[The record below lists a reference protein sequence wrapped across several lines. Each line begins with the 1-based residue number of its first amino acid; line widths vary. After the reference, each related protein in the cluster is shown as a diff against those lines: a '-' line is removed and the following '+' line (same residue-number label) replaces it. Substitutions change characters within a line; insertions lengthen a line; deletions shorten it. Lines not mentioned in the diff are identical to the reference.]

1 MFLVREYFCDKKWLQ
16 LAKIM
21 ALTEIQQLHHLIE
34 TSKYVLIVFNPTQN
48 TDAICGALALKKFLE
63 KQHKQADIVSENF
76 TAPHNLRFMKG
87 FENIRGEISH
97 LQKFII
103 KVDVSNIKMDTLSYD
118 IKDNWLSIYLTPKQ
132 GIITKNELRTAQSN
146 FKYDLI
152 ITINAQD
159 LESLGNVFFNN
170 TDLFYRV
177 PVINFDNH
185 PGNEHFG
192 QINFV
197 ELTATSTSEI
207 LFKVMSQLG
216 EAYIDEDIATA
227 ILTGMISQT
236 QSFKAPNVTPYT
248 LNVASQLMNLGADRE
263 KIVKHLYRT
272 KSLSSLKIWG
282 QALTHMES
290 DPNFGL
296 VWTTITRED
305 FARSGANE
313 DELKG
318 LIDELI
324 SNAPEAKVIVMFCED
339 AQSNDTI
346 HGYISADKQH
356 DAILLSQPYGPEGNK
371 KNSSFTIK
379 GKALIDAEAEVI
391 EYVKKIL
398 GERV

>member
-1 MFLVREYFCDKKWLQ
+1 
-16 LAKIM
+16 M
-21 ALTEIQQLHHLIE
+21 ALTEIQQLQHSLE
-34 TSKYVLIVFNPTQN
+34 TSKYVLIVFNSTQN
-48 TDAICGALALKKFLE
+48 IDAICGALALKKFLE
-63 KQHKQADIVSENF
+63 KQHKQADIVSDSF
-76 TAPHNLRFMKG
+76 TVPHNLRFVKG
-87 FENIRGEISH
+87 IENIRGEISH

-207 LFKVMSQLG
+207 IFKIMSQLG
-216 EAYIDEDIATA
+216 EAYVDEDIATA
-227 ILTGMISQT
+227 LLAGMISQT

-248 LNVASQLMNLGADRE
+248 LNIASKLMNLGADRE
-263 KIVKHLYRT
+263 KIVKNLYRT
-272 KSLSSLKIWG
+272 KSLASLKIWG

-290 DPNFGL
+290 DPGLGL
-296 VWTTITRED
+296 VWTTLTKDD
-305 FARSGANE
+305 FARSGAGEN
-313 DELKG
+313 ELKG
-318 LIDELI
+318 LTDELI
-324 SNAPEAKVIVMFCED
+324 SNAPEAKVIVLLCED
-339 AQSNDTI
+339 TRSNDTI
-346 HGYISADKQH
+346 HGFISSDKQF
-356 DAILLSQPYGPEGNK
+356 DAKLLSQPYNPEGNK
-371 KNSSFTIK
+371 KSASFSIR
-379 GKALIDAEAEVI
+379 GKNLKDAETEVLD
-391 EYVKKIL
+391 YVKKIL
-398 GERV
+398 KARV